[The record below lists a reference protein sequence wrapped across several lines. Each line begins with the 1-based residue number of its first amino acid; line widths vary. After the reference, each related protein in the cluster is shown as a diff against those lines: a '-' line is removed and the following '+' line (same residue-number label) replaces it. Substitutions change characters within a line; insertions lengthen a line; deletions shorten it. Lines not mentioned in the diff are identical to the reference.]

1 MDLNNSLQ
9 NGLSSNTMPS
19 GDDSKVIAFGLGV
32 LIVVFVIFGGWMAF
46 APLSSA
52 SVAVGKVSADSEKKS
67 VQHFQGGTISKIL
80 IKEGDLV
87 KKDQTLIILDVLQ
100 AKAELESYKRQY
112 MDSMASFARLVAQ
125 RDDSNSI
132 DFPLEITDINIIED
146 HKNIFYTTT
155 KSLKDQKEISQQRV
169 VQLQNQI
176 SGLKSLIDVR
186 KNRIISLKEE
196 LKEWEVLYAQQ
207 LVDKIKI
214 RDINREI
221 NSLEGEIASSNAEIA
236 KLGEQI
242 NEIKTQQLLTEK
254 EFRNQV
260 LDQIVQVQNII
271 SDLKSKI
278 SSLEDVF
285 QKSEIKA
292 PISGNVVGL
301 STTSEGAVIRPGDD
315 ILQIIPENSDLIVTA
330 QVSITDIDKVQV
342 GLLSDIRFSAF
353 NLQQAHVIEGEV
365 IHISADRFTD
375 EATGEPYYEA
385 KIKVTKKGE
394 ERLKEYGFKLLP
406 GMPAEVMI
414 NIGSRTPLS
423 YLVKPFT
430 DMISRGFNEE

>member
-301 STTSEGAVIRPGDD
+301 STTSEGAVIRPGND

-423 YLVKPFT
+423 YFVKPFT

>member
-1 MDLNNSLQ
+1 MDNKLKINLEQ
-9 NGLSSNTMPS
+9 QGMPS
-19 GDDSKVIAFGLGV
+19 GDDSKVIAFGWGI

-52 SVAVGKVSADSEKKS
+52 SVAIGKVSADSEKKS

-125 RDDSNSI
+125 RDDLNSI
-132 DFPLEITDINIIED
+132 DFPLEVTDVNIIED

-301 STTSEGAVIRPGDD
+301 STTSEGAVIRPGND

>member
-1 MDLNNSLQ
+1 MDNKLKINLEQ
-9 NGLSSNTMPS
+9 QGMPS
-19 GDDSKVIAFGLGV
+19 GDDSKVIAFGWGI

-52 SVAVGKVSADSEKKS
+52 SVAIGKVSADSEKKS

-125 RDDSNSI
+125 RDDLNSI
-132 DFPLEITDINIIED
+132 DFPLEVTDVNIIED

-423 YLVKPFT
+423 YFVKPFT

>member
-125 RDDSNSI
+125 RDDLNSI
-132 DFPLEITDINIIED
+132 DFPLEVTDVNIIED

-423 YLVKPFT
+423 YFVKPFT